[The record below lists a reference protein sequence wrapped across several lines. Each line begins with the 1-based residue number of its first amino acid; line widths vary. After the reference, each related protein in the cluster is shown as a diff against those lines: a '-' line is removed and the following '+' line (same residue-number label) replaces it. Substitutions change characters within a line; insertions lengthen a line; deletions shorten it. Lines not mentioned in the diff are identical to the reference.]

1 MEIENGATLEMVENL
16 LDGSTPAGRALQADS
31 AGSAATATNAVNAQN
46 DGSGNN
52 IAATYATKSELA
64 QAGGFDAAGTYPSLR
79 AGEAAHA
86 DSADTADSAS
96 YAQSAGSAAT
106 ATNAAHADSADTA
119 DSASYAQS
127 AGSAATAT
135 NAAHADS
142 ADTATKAT
150 QDGSGNNIAAT
161 YATKSE
167 LAASGGGSGGFDAS
181 GTYPELTAGK
191 AQNVETLYA
200 HYLHGVDTRGGSGQ
214 YIYWNTVI
222 VSGEAAAIEEITAA
236 DLRAMGYEE
245 GDSFPVS
252 GYIDRGGNGANG
264 AVVGLRLLTN
274 DYLAVEYVDGEGNFV
289 QFPVASALSVDSPE
303 QNGRDVVRRLQ

>member
-1 MEIENGATLEMVENL
+1 MEIGNGATLEMVENL
-16 LDGSTPAGRALQADS
+16 LDGSTPAGSALQADS

-119 DSASYAQS
+119 
-127 AGSAATAT
+127 
-135 NAAHADS
+135 
-142 ADTATKAT
+142 TKAS

>member
-1 MEIENGATLEMVENL
+1 MEIGNGATLEMVENL

-106 ATNAAHADSADTA
+106 ATNAV
-119 DSASYAQS
+119 
-127 AGSAATAT
+127 
-135 NAAHADS
+135 HADS

-245 GDSFPVS
+245 GDAFPVS

>member
-1 MEIENGATLEMVENL
+1 MEIGNGATLEMVENL

-86 DSADTADSAS
+86 DSADM
-96 YAQSAGSAAT
+96 
-106 ATNAAHADSADTA
+106 A

-245 GDSFPVS
+245 GDSFPIS

>member
-1 MEIENGATLEMVENL
+1 MEIGNGATLEMVENL

-119 DSASYAQS
+119 
-127 AGSAATAT
+127 
-135 NAAHADS
+135 
-142 ADTATKAT
+142 TKAT
-150 QDGSGNNIAAT
+150 QDGGGNNIAAT

>member
-1 MEIENGATLEMVENL
+1 MEIGNGATLEMVENL

-86 DSADTADSAS
+86 DSADM
-96 YAQSAGSAAT
+96 
-106 ATNAAHADSADTA
+106 A

>member
-1 MEIENGATLEMVENL
+1 MEIGNGATLEMVENL

-31 AGSAATATNAVNAQN
+31 AGSAATATNAGKAQN

-79 AGEAAHA
+79 AGE
-86 DSADTADSAS
+86 
-96 YAQSAGSAAT
+96 
-106 ATNAAHADSADTA
+106 AAHADSADTA

-264 AVVGLRLLTN
+264 AVVGLRLLAN

>member
-1 MEIENGATLEMVENL
+1 MEIGNGATLEMVENL

-119 DSASYAQS
+119 
-127 AGSAATAT
+127 
-135 NAAHADS
+135 
-142 ADTATKAT
+142 TKAT

-167 LAASGGGSGGFDAS
+167 LAASGGGAGGFDAS

-245 GDSFPVS
+245 GDAFPVS

>member
-1 MEIENGATLEMVENL
+1 MEIGNGATLEMVENL

-79 AGEAAHA
+79 AGE
-86 DSADTADSAS
+86 
-96 YAQSAGSAAT
+96 
-106 ATNAAHADSADTA
+106 AAHADSADTA

>member
-1 MEIENGATLEMVENL
+1 MEIGNGATLEMVENL

-86 DSADTADSAS
+86 ESADTADR
-96 YAQSAGSAAT
+96 
-106 ATNAAHADSADTA
+106 
-119 DSASYAQS
+119 ASYAQS

>member
-1 MEIENGATLEMVENL
+1 MEIGNGATLEMVENL

-106 ATNAAHADSADTA
+106 ATNAV
-119 DSASYAQS
+119 
-127 AGSAATAT
+127 
-135 NAAHADS
+135 HADS

-252 GYIDRGGNGANG
+252 GYSDRGGNGANG

>member
-1 MEIENGATLEMVENL
+1 MEIGNGATLEMVENL

-106 ATNAAHADSADTA
+106 ATNAAHADSAD
-119 DSASYAQS
+119 
-127 AGSAATAT
+127 TAT

>member
-52 IAATYATKSELA
+52 IAATYATKSELT

-79 AGEAAHA
+79 AGE
-86 DSADTADSAS
+86 
-96 YAQSAGSAAT
+96 
-106 ATNAAHADSADTA
+106 AAHADSADTA

>member
-1 MEIENGATLEMVENL
+1 MEIGNGATLEMVENL

-64 QAGGFDAAGTYPSLR
+64 QAGGFDASGTYPSLR
-79 AGEAAHA
+79 AGE
-86 DSADTADSAS
+86 
-96 YAQSAGSAAT
+96 
-106 ATNAAHADSADTA
+106 
-119 DSASYAQS
+119 
-127 AGSAATAT
+127 
-135 NAAHADS
+135 AAHADS

>member
-1 MEIENGATLEMVENL
+1 MEIGNGATLEMVENL

-52 IAATYATKSELA
+52 IAATYATKSELT

-119 DSASYAQS
+119 AKAS
-127 AGSAATAT
+127 
-135 NAAHADS
+135 
-142 ADTATKAT
+142 

-252 GYIDRGGNGANG
+252 GYIDRGVNGANG

>member
-1 MEIENGATLEMVENL
+1 MEIGNGATLEMVENL

-31 AGSAATATNAVNAQN
+31 AGSAATATNA
-46 DGSGNN
+46 
-52 IAATYATKSELA
+52 
-64 QAGGFDAAGTYPSLR
+64 
-79 AGEAAHA
+79 
-86 DSADTADSAS
+86 
-96 YAQSAGSAAT
+96 
-106 ATNAAHADSADTA
+106 
-119 DSASYAQS
+119 
-127 AGSAATAT
+127 
-135 NAAHADS
+135 AHADS
-142 ADTATKAT
+142 ADTATKAS

>member
-79 AGEAAHA
+79 AGE
-86 DSADTADSAS
+86 
-96 YAQSAGSAAT
+96 
-106 ATNAAHADSADTA
+106 AAHADSADTA

>member
-1 MEIENGATLEMVENL
+1 MEIGNGATLEMVENL

-79 AGEAAHA
+79 AGE
-86 DSADTADSAS
+86 
-96 YAQSAGSAAT
+96 
-106 ATNAAHADSADTA
+106 AAHADSADTA

-236 DLRAMGYEE
+236 VLRAMGYEE

>member
-1 MEIENGATLEMVENL
+1 MEIGNGATLEMVENL

-79 AGEAAHA
+79 AGE
-86 DSADTADSAS
+86 
-96 YAQSAGSAAT
+96 
-106 ATNAAHADSADTA
+106 AAHADSADTA

-264 AVVGLRLLTN
+264 AVVGLRLLAN

>member
-1 MEIENGATLEMVENL
+1 MEIGNGATLEMVENL

-119 DSASYAQS
+119 
-127 AGSAATAT
+127 
-135 NAAHADS
+135 
-142 ADTATKAT
+142 TKAS

-245 GDSFPVS
+245 GDSFPIS

>member
-1 MEIENGATLEMVENL
+1 MEIGNGATLEMVENL

-119 DSASYAQS
+119 
-127 AGSAATAT
+127 
-135 NAAHADS
+135 
-142 ADTATKAT
+142 TKAS

-274 DYLAVEYVDGEGNFV
+274 DYLAVEYVDGGGNFV

>member
-1 MEIENGATLEMVENL
+1 MEIGNGATLEMVENL

-86 DSADTADSAS
+86 DSADM
-96 YAQSAGSAAT
+96 
-106 ATNAAHADSADTA
+106 A

-142 ADTATKAT
+142 ADTATKAS

-191 AQNVETLYA
+191 APNGEPLYA

>member
-1 MEIENGATLEMVENL
+1 MEIGNGATLEMVENL

-79 AGEAAHA
+79 AGE
-86 DSADTADSAS
+86 
-96 YAQSAGSAAT
+96 
-106 ATNAAHADSADTA
+106 AAHADSADTA

-245 GDSFPVS
+245 GDSFPIS

>member
-1 MEIENGATLEMVENL
+1 MEIGNGATLEMVENL

-52 IAATYATKSELA
+52 IAATYATKSELT

-79 AGEAAHA
+79 AGE
-86 DSADTADSAS
+86 
-96 YAQSAGSAAT
+96 
-106 ATNAAHADSADTA
+106 AAHADSADTA

>member
-1 MEIENGATLEMVENL
+1 MEIGNGATLEMVENL

-119 DSASYAQS
+119 
-127 AGSAATAT
+127 
-135 NAAHADS
+135 
-142 ADTATKAT
+142 TKAS

>member
-1 MEIENGATLEMVENL
+1 MEIGNGATLEMVENL

-46 DGSGNN
+46 DGGGNN

-79 AGEAAHA
+79 AGE
-86 DSADTADSAS
+86 
-96 YAQSAGSAAT
+96 
-106 ATNAAHADSADTA
+106 AAHADSADTA

>member
-119 DSASYAQS
+119 
-127 AGSAATAT
+127 
-135 NAAHADS
+135 
-142 ADTATKAT
+142 TKAS

>member
-1 MEIENGATLEMVENL
+1 MEIGNGATLEMVENL

-86 DSADTADSAS
+86 DSADM
-96 YAQSAGSAAT
+96 
-106 ATNAAHADSADTA
+106 A

-142 ADTATKAT
+142 ADTATKAS

>member
-1 MEIENGATLEMVENL
+1 MEIGNGATLEMVENL

-106 ATNAAHADSADTA
+106 ATNAV
-119 DSASYAQS
+119 
-127 AGSAATAT
+127 
-135 NAAHADS
+135 HADS

>member
-1 MEIENGATLEMVENL
+1 MEIGNGATLEMVENL

-79 AGEAAHA
+79 AGE
-86 DSADTADSAS
+86 
-96 YAQSAGSAAT
+96 
-106 ATNAAHADSADTA
+106 AAHADSADTA

-264 AVVGLRLLTN
+264 AVVGLRLLAN
-274 DYLAVEYVDGEGNFV
+274 DYLVVEYVDGEGNFV

>member
-1 MEIENGATLEMVENL
+1 MEIGNGATLEMVENL

-79 AGEAAHA
+79 AGE
-86 DSADTADSAS
+86 
-96 YAQSAGSAAT
+96 
-106 ATNAAHADSADTA
+106 AAHADSADTA

-264 AVVGLRLLTN
+264 TVVGLRLLTN

>member
-1 MEIENGATLEMVENL
+1 MEIGNGATLEMVENL

-64 QAGGFDAAGTYPSLR
+64 QAGGFDAAGTSPSLR
-79 AGEAAHA
+79 AAEAAHA
-86 DSADTADSAS
+86 DPAVP
-96 YAQSAGSAAT
+96 
-106 ATNAAHADSADTA
+106 A

>member
-1 MEIENGATLEMVENL
+1 MEIGNGATLEMVENL

-31 AGSAATATNAVNAQN
+31 AGSAATAANAVNAQN

-119 DSASYAQS
+119 
-127 AGSAATAT
+127 
-135 NAAHADS
+135 
-142 ADTATKAT
+142 TKAS

>member
-1 MEIENGATLEMVENL
+1 MEIGNGATLEMVENL

-86 DSADTADSAS
+86 DSAAM
-96 YAQSAGSAAT
+96 
-106 ATNAAHADSADTA
+106 A

-142 ADTATKAT
+142 ADTATKAS

>member
-64 QAGGFDAAGTYPSLR
+64 QAGGFDASGTYPSLR

-119 DSASYAQS
+119 
-127 AGSAATAT
+127 
-135 NAAHADS
+135 
-142 ADTATKAT
+142 TKAS